1 LGSWQSGSRYSQAT
15 ATPRSG
21 PPAAGFE
28 PQQAPHLTDSVG
40 ALQLRQFDGEHAVIV
55 INYLFCGLH
64 VYVFVLALLITF
76 SAWRSRLR
84 WVGLTIS
91 ALAFLFAITPLF
103 NPVWLTALQLPGK
116 LAILAGAIL
125 ITVLTKRSDTRYIG
139 FLLVVAAG
147 GAVFAQMITF

>member
-1 LGSWQSGSRYSQAT
+1 MHERET
-15 ATPRSG
+15 TVP
-21 PPAAGFE
+21 
-28 PQQAPHLTDSVG
+28 
-40 ALQLRQFDGEHAVIV
+40 V

-84 WVGLTIS
+84 WVGLAIS
-91 ALAFLFAITPLF
+91 ALALLFAITPLF

-116 LAILAGAIL
+116 LTILAGSIL
-125 ITVLTKRSDTRYIG
+125 ITVLTRRSDTRYIG

-147 GAVFAQMITF
+147 GAVFAQMIAF

>member
-1 LGSWQSGSRYSQAT
+1 LWVNEKES
-15 ATPRSG
+15 
-21 PPAAGFE
+21 
-28 PQQAPHLTDSVG
+28 
-40 ALQLRQFDGEHAVIV
+40 AVPV
-55 INYLFCGLH
+55 MNYLFCGLH
-64 VYVFVLALLITF
+64 IYVFMLAMLITF

-84 WVGLTIS
+84 WVGLAIS

-125 ITVLTKRSDTRYIG
+125 ITVLTRRSDTRYIG

-147 GAVFAQMITF
+147 GAVFAQMIAF